1 MRSRVL
7 AAATAVAA
15 LAGLAL
21 AAEPSQATFAG
32 ANGLLVYQ
40 GQVGRHVQL
49 FTVRPDGT
57 GTRQIT
63 HFADSDALSPAWSRD
78 GKRIVLARDY
88 AVGTSTEHLDIV
100 TVDANGGGLRAMG
113 LKGLNGDPTWSPAGA
128 ITWLSPRGIAMAKPK
143 PASPIRTM
151 GPGGDNCSP
160 VYSPDGKRI
169 AFCRHLG
176 DRRDAIFIVNAD
188 GSGLRR
194 VRSPK
199 GGVADKID
207 WSPDGSAL
215 LFSAPQFG
223 QPGQPSSNVFTI
235 RPDGTGLVQLTR
247 STGGTVNNGAD
258 SWSPDGSHI
267 AFVSNRSGTYQI
279 WIMDADGS
287 NVVQLTHGSE
297 AHRAAWGTHS

>member
-63 HFADSDALSPAWSRD
+63 CFRDSDALSPAWSRD
-78 GKRIVLARDY
+78 GERIVLARDY

-100 TVDANGGGLRAMG
+100 TVDANGGGLLAMG
-113 LKGLNGDPTWSPAGA
+113 LKGLNGVTRTWSPAGA

-160 VYSPDGKRI
+160 GLLAHGKEDRLLPTP
-169 AFCRHLG
+169 RRPP
-176 DRRDAIFIVNAD
+176 RRDLHRQF
-188 GSGLRR
+188 RR
-194 VRSPK
+194 ERTAAGDV
-199 GGVADKID
+199 
-207 WSPDGSAL
+207 
-215 LFSAPQFG
+215 PQG
-223 QPGQPSSNVFTI
+223 
-235 RPDGTGLVQLTR
+235 
-247 STGGTVNNGAD
+247 
-258 SWSPDGSHI
+258 
-267 AFVSNRSGTYQI
+267 RSGRQDRLVT
-279 WIMDADGS
+279 
-287 NVVQLTHGSE
+287 
-297 AHRAAWGTHS
+297 